1 MPNGTNWMANTNKA
15 GDWKEEIEDDARNVH
30 FTHRVILEKPAS
42 ITVYRPKTPTAAAQV
57 LDAQTVRIEQT
68 RIQPDR
74 DTGKAGREHVANA
87 TLLGYKGHPTIA
99 DTNLRAHDQF
109 MFEGI
114 KFEVRLIFPDTPGRL
129 EAWLE
134 VIE

>member
-1 MPNGTNWMANTNKA
+1 MPNGVNWMGFVGKA

-30 FTHRVILEKPAS
+30 FTHRVILEKPTS
-42 ITVYRPKTPTAAAQV
+42 IVIYRPPTDTTLA
-57 LDAQTVRIEQT
+57 AQTVRIEQT

-74 DTGKAGREHVANA
+74 ETGKAAREHRANA
-87 TLLGYKGHPTIA
+87 TLLGYKGHPTIT
-99 DTNLRAHDQF
+99 DTDINAHDQF
-109 MFEGI
+109 IVNGI
-114 KFEVRLIFPDTPGRL
+114 KYEVRLIFPDTPGRV